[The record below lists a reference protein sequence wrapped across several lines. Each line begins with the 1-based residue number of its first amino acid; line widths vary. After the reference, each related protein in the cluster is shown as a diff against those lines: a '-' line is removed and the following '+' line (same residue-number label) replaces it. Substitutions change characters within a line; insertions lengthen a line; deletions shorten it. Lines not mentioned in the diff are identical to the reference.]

1 MTDGLLNGTGVEIW
15 KYNLEKILD
24 GPNGTTGDPDTKAD
38 GCTEKGS
45 GYKSAI
51 FTFNLKRI
59 DLFLVAFT
67 GPKDCGLRSEMWRA
81 WNQSENDNPLR
92 KRGEVSNNEG
102 LLAAVDVWRMQKVHL
117 NTVNSATKYT

>member
-38 GCTEKGS
+38 DCTEKGS

-59 DLFLVAFT
+59 YLFLVAFT
-67 GPKDCGLRSEMWRA
+67 GPKHCGLFLWNVEGLKPERKWQSSEKKRRSE
-81 WNQSENDNPLR
+81 Q
-92 KRGEVSNNEG
+92 
-102 LLAAVDVWRMQKVHL
+102 
-117 NTVNSATKYT
+117 